1 MSELGRPFLS
11 DTLPCLFGTALYII
25 FWYKYDAWYSKIC
38 FQLIKNA
45 LSIECTYCLM
55 SKCVA
60 RLPYL
65 SARDY
70 SEQVKLS
77 ILVSP
82 RG

>member
-1 MSELGRPFLS
+1 MSELGRPFFS
-11 DTLPCLFGTALYII
+11 DILQCLFGLLCTYFSDIRIMLGILKFALRLV
-25 FWYKYDAWYSKIC
+25 KI
-38 FQLIKNA
+38 A
-45 LSIECTYCLM
+45 LNIVCTYCLM